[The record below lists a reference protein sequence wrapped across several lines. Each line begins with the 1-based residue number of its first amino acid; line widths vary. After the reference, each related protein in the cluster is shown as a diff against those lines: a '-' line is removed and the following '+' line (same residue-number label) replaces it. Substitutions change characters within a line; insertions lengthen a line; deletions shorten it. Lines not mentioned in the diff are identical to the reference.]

1 MGLKCKESTFEKLMY
16 KFRSHHLPSA
26 EKPELND
33 GCMKMRRE
41 LATLL
46 LGMDLKNV
54 VFIDEAN
61 ARSEYGKE
69 HLWHTLE
76 EYYHLDIKQPT
87 TKQAY

>member
-1 MGLKCKESTFEKLMY
+1 MKLKCKESTFEKLMY
-16 KFRSHHLPSA
+16 KFRSYYLPGA
-26 EKPELND
+26 EKPELNE
-33 GCMKMRRE
+33 GYMKMRRE

-76 EYYHLDIKQPT
+76 EYYYLDVKGGT
-87 TKQAY
+87 TK

>member
-1 MGLKCKESTFEKLMY
+1 
-16 KFRSHHLPSA
+16 
-26 EKPELND
+26 
-33 GCMKMRRE
+33 MRRE

-54 VFIDEAN
+54 VFINEAN

-76 EYYHLDIKQPT
+76 EYYYPDIKGGI
-87 TKQAY
+87 TK